1 MGTISDLDATIRRI
15 VDIDG
20 ISIGNKDD
28 KSTWRVA
35 YKTDPT
41 LDELA
46 LVNFAIESFSIM
58 SDAEEDAAKYKK
70 VQVAEG
76 DSVVLKHLE
85 CVAAGIASDLSGAE
99 FAALVQRRNL
109 LRADIGE

>member
-1 MGTISDLDATIRRI
+1 MRTIADLDAIIKDI

-20 ISIGNKDD
+20 ISMGDKDD
-28 KSTWRVA
+28 KNTWRVA

-41 LDELA
+41 FDELA
-46 LVNFAIESFSIM
+46 LVNAAIESFSIM
-58 SDAEEDAAKYKK
+58 SSAEEDAAKYKK
-70 VQVAEG
+70 AQITEG

-85 CVAAGIASDLSGAE
+85 CIAAGVASDLSSDE
-99 FAALVQRRNL
+99 FLSLVQRRNL